1 VHQHLINCSHH
12 TQVPLKRVLI
22 PRVDLFRPPTEDLA
36 EFIITIETFAVV
48 YPCTVADVT
57 PAERE
62 SQAAKA
68 NAMEYP
74 PRSSLEEVD
83 VVNVPAMREAQSMH
97 RRGAQPMYRREAAQ

>member
-1 VHQHLINCSHH
+1 M
-12 TQVPLKRVLI
+12 
-22 PRVDLFRPPTEDLA
+22 DLFRPPTEDLA